1 MSYWLGIDL
10 GTTYTAAAVW
20 RDGRVHVVDLG
31 TRAPVVPSVVL
42 LRDDGELIV
51 GEAAERRAAT
61 EPERVAREFKRRIGD
76 PTPVV
81 LAGAPVSADAL
92 TARLL
97 RWTVDKV
104 AESES
109 GPASGMAV
117 SHPANWG
124 DYKQELLRQAIRQAD
139 LDDARMLSEPEAAAI
154 HYASQERLAP
164 GSVVAVYDL
173 GGGTFDATVLR
184 QADGGWDILGE
195 PEGIER
201 LGGIDFDEAVFQHV
215 VASLGDA
222 VERLDP
228 DDPAAAA
235 AVARLRRECVAA
247 KEALAADTDALVP
260 VVLPSV
266 QTEVRVTRSE
276 FEDMI
281 RPSLTQSVAALRRAL
296 RAAGVEADD
305 VHAVLLVGGSSRI
318 PLVAELVSAELGR
331 PIAVDAH
338 PKHGVALGAAM
349 VAAGADPTR
358 AGAAG
363 LVVAG
368 GTAAG
373 PASQEAAGRSDPG
386 EAAGAPE
393 PGEVARGS
401 DTGEPAVGR
410 PSGDAHD
417 DPTDPIWAAAGADGG
432 EPPPR
437 EPPPVRSRD
446 GVERGGAARRRSR
459 VLVGALASAAILVVG
474 GGVAMALTGGG
485 GDADG
490 SPPDATT
497 TTVAPGTTAQSTTE
511 PSGTPSPTTNER
523 TGSQSPTTS
532 PTTTS
537 PSTTE
542 SPTTT
547 TPSTTTTST
556 TPTTAPT
563 TTTTAP
569 DEDPSAQGDEAAEQ
583 ADGAPA
589 APATG

>member
-20 RDGRVHVVDLG
+20 RDGRAHVVDLG

-76 PTPVV
+76 PTPVM

-109 GPASGMAV
+109 GPASGVAV

-139 LDDARMLSEPEAAAI
+139 LDDARTLSEPEAAAV

-247 KEALAADTDALVP
+247 KEALAADTDASVP

-266 QTEVRVTRSE
+266 HTEVRVTRSE

-281 RPSLTQSVAALRRAL
+281 RPSLAQSVAALRRAL

-318 PLVAELVSAELGR
+318 PLVAELVSSELGR

-349 VAAGADPTR
+349 IAAGVDPTG
-358 AGAAG
+358 AGVAG

-368 GTAAG
+368 GTAA
-373 PASQEAAGRSDPG
+373 
-386 EAAGAPE
+386 
-393 PGEVARGS
+393 
-401 DTGEPAVGR
+401 VGR
-410 PSGDAHD
+410 PSGDAQD
-417 DPTDPIWAAAGADGG
+417 DPTEPIWAAADAHGG

-446 GVERGGAARRRSR
+446 GVGHGGAARRRSR

-497 TTVAPGTTAQSTTE
+497 TTVPPRTTAPSTTE
-511 PSGTPSPTTNER
+511 PSGTPSPTTSDR

-532 PTTTS
+532 PPTTS
-537 PSTTE
+537 PPTTE
-542 SPTTT
+542 APTTT
-547 TPSTTTTST
+547 APSTTTTST
-556 TPTTAPT
+556 TPTTSPT

-569 DEDPSAQGDEAAEQ
+569 DEDPSAQGEEAAEH
-583 ADGAPA
+583 ADGEQAAPA
-589 APATG
+589 AG